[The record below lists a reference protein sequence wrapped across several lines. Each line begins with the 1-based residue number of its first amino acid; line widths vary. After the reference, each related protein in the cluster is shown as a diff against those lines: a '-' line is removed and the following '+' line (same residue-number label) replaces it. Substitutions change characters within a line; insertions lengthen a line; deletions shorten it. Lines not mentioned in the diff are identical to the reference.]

1 MLVLKKEEINQ
12 ENIVGNYYI
21 IEKEDIYYIF
31 EYVDSNCKYI
41 IFKFIEECGKSP
53 M

>member
-12 ENIVGNYYI
+12 ENVLNNYYI
-21 IEKEDIYYIF
+21 IEKETVYYIF
-31 EYVDSNCKYI
+31 EYISSNEKYVL
-41 IFKFIEECGKSP
+41 FSFVEECGKSP